1 MLSSGILDFAIG
13 LVFTFLAVSL
23 AAGAATETV
32 ASVLKWRS
40 HTLLQGIKSLLND
53 PNATALAGELYKHG
67 LINPRSDG
75 SKAANWRTNP
85 AYIDADQFAVAFLDI
100 IKKLPDPPAGQKQA
114 AQQPGGQQPAL
125 EQAPEAVRR
134 LKAQIAKVPGDQSGQ
149 LKTMLN
155 GIVERAVGD
164 EEAIRAELSKW
175 FDNAMDRVSGAYK
188 RWAQLWSFL
197 LALIMAATLNI
208 STIDVAQSL
217 WKQPV
222 DTKAIAPIAA
232 GKDQPKLTDVL
243 KELDTL
249 KVDALPIGWPIT
261 VKNGDVKT
269 DIATLWCFFFG
280 ASPLDWTRIAGW
292 LITAFATLFGA
303 PFWFDA
309 LQTIIRLKGSGPSPQ
324 EKKDGSGAAA

>member
-40 HTLLQGIKSLLND
+40 HTLFQGIKALLND
-53 PNATALAGELYKHG
+53 PNGKALAGELYKHG

-75 SKAANWRTNP
+75 SKASNWRTNP
-85 AYIDADQFAVAFLDI
+85 AYIDAEHFSVAILDI
-100 IKKLPDPPAGQKQA
+100 IKRLPDTPA
-114 AQQPGGQQPAL
+114 GQQPAAQ
-125 EQAPEAVRR
+125 QAPVQQQPDPVAQ
-134 LKAQIAKVPGDQSGQ
+134 LKAQIARVPGDKNGQ

-155 GIVERAVGD
+155 GIVERALGD

-197 LALIMAATLNI
+197 LALIIAALLNI
-208 STIDVAQSL
+208 STIDVARSL
-217 WKQPV
+217 WKQPI
-222 DTKAIAPIAA
+222 DTKAIAPIATA
-232 GKDQPKLTDVL
+232 KDQPKLSDALKDL
-243 KELDTL
+243 KELDT
-249 KVDALPIGWPIT
+249 LPIGWPIT
-261 VKNGDVKT
+261 VKKGDDVK
-269 DIATLWCFFFG
+269 IEIGGLWCFFFG
-280 ASPLDWTRIAGW
+280 VLPWDWTRIAGW
-292 LITAFATLFGA
+292 VITAFATLFGV

-309 LQTIIRLKGSGPSPQ
+309 LQQIVRLKGSGPSPTEQ
-324 EKKDGSGAAA
+324 GTNAAAGK